1 MNTDDLITFVKAAEL
16 LNFSKAA
23 KELNYS
29 QSSVTVQI
37 KKLEEEFGVQ
47 LFNRIGKNVSLT
59 PAGSQ
64 LVKHANKILND
75 IRAAKEDVGN
85 PDIVEKHITIGCID
99 SLCNC
104 HMPKIL
110 QKVHENDLE
119 FSINIV
125 TSSPS
130 ELLDLMDKNQIDL
143 VYIFDK
149 PIYNSKW
156 VKAFESKEQMRFI
169 TAADSDLVGKKLE
182 VEDIINYPFYL
193 TETNDNYRFALDQ
206 KLAELN
212 LEISPF
218 LEVSNTDVIMNT
230 LKLGKGISYLPKFA
244 YESAYEDG
252 KVGVLDVEGFDLE
265 MSRQLFY
272 HKNKYVTWE
281 MEKFIELLKEVE

>member
-75 IRAAKEDVGN
+75 IRAAKEDVGS
-85 PDIVEKHITIGCID
+85 PELVEKHITIGCID

-104 HMPKIL
+104 HMPKVL
-110 QKVHENDLE
+110 EKVHEYHLD

-130 ELLDLMDKNQIDL
+130 ELLDMMDKNQVDL

-156 VKAFESKEQMRFI
+156 VKAFESVEQMKFI
-169 TAADSDLVGKKLE
+169 TAADSELVGKKLN
-182 VEDIINYPFYL
+182 VKDIINYPFYL
-193 TETNDNYRFALDQ
+193 TETNDNYRYALDQ
-206 KLAELN
+206 KLAELD

-244 YESAYEDG
+244 FESAFKDG
-252 KVGVLDVEGFDLE
+252 KVGVLDVDGFDLE

-272 HKNKYVTWE
+272 HKDKYVTWE
-281 MEKFIELLKEVE
+281 MKKFIELLKEVN